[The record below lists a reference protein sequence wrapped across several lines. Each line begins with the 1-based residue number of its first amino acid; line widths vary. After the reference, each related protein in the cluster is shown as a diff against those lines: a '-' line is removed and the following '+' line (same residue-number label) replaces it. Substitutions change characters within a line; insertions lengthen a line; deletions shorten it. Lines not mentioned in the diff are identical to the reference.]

1 MNQKHQQNIHHANVN
16 VNLMVES
23 VIQIKSGMTIN
34 VNLNAKTRENIMY
47 VKKIIFRILVHV
59 LVKMVNI

>member
-1 MNQKHQQNIHHANVN
+1 
-16 VNLMVES
+16 MVES
-23 VIQIKSGMTIN
+23 VIQIKGGMTIN